1 MQKCLFFALTVVC
14 CMSVFAE
21 PTLGSKG
28 DAKAKPA
35 VQKAVDAADKAKP
48 AAKQCKGTTLEGARC
63 KRSALEGKEFCAQ
76 HADQA
81 VKTPCKALTQE
92 DKPCS
97 RMAAP
102 RSFFCAQHE
111 AHKKLADPKA
121 EIGHCRALTDEG
133 KQCSRKAAVGWR
145 YCDQHRK

>member
-1 MQKCLFFALTVVC
+1 MQKCLYFALMVVC

-21 PTLGSKG
+21 PTLGAKG
-28 DAKAKPA
+28 DATAKPA
-35 VQKAVDAADKAKP
+35 VQKVVVAADK
-48 AAKQCKGTTLEGARC
+48 AKQCKGTTLEGARC
-63 KRSALEGKEFCAQ
+63 KRAALKGKEFCAQ

-102 RSFFCAQHE
+102 HSFFCAQHA

-121 EIGHCRALTDEG
+121 EIGQCRALSDDG
-133 KQCSRKAAVGWR
+133 KPCSRKAAVGWR